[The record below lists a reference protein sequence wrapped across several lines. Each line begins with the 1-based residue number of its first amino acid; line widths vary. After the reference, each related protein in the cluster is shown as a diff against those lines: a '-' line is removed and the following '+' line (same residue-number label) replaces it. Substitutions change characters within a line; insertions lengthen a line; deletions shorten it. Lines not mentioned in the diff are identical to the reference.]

1 MHGRQELKLIKVLKD
16 RSVELYN
23 FTRVVKNI
31 TWHPVQFWCANIAID
46 TIDRIQ
52 NNRNPSETWVKLYQR
67 LLHDYARPKSASLLA
82 FDKLLGLDGL
92 PD

>member
-1 MHGRQELKLIKVLKD
+1 MVAGKQELKLIKVLKD

-52 NNRNPSETWVKLYQR
+52 V
-67 LLHDYARPKSASLLA
+67 RPHTV
-82 FDKLLGLDGL
+82 
-92 PD
+92 